1 MRAWLVDDT
10 LLVVHGEDVPEYKRK
25 GGVVRNSYFWA
36 LKSIAGYAPRNG
48 NWEFE
53 SDVWIAL
60 KRMLLSFAESGYL
73 GLHETQLEFPLDI
86 AIPDELRAIAT
97 WQSEEYS

>member
-10 LLVVHGEDVPEYKRK
+10 LLVIHAEDVPEYKRQ

-36 LKSIAGYAPRNG
+36 LKSIAGYAPRNS

-73 GLHETQLEFPLDI
+73 GLQETQLEFPLDI

-97 WQSEEYS
+97 WQSADRS

>member
-10 LLVVHGEDVPEYKRK
+10 LLVVHEEDVPEYKRQ

-36 LKSIAGYAPRNG
+36 LKSIAGYAPRSG

-97 WQSEEYS
+97 WQSAERS